1 MSVQVSKP
9 HLSEVQALEVVRRLY
24 GLEVST
30 VRPLPS
36 YEDQNFYVAAAPGL
50 GGEYLLKVTN
60 AEDSKDTALVGV
72 QTHTMR
78 YLRERGVPT
87 QDRRAHRG
95 GGAHEPPRDRYT
107 TTTTPS
113 DIMGVTHCGFGCQ
126 KYLVRLLTY
135 LPGTTIS
142 KVPTSPQLLYEVGK
156 MAAWTDKFLLEMDH
170 PHLSALQRDTFIWNL
185 SNVPLLEGY
194 IHNMDGDPL
203 QGVVKAVLKEF
214 KTSVLPNRPAFRKCI
229 NHGDFNNLN
238 ILVEPDESSGGN
250 HRISAVLDFGDM
262 SSGYYVYELAISI
275 MHMMMEHPDPV
286 AVGRPIMEGWE
297 SVVPLNREERD
308 CLYLLVLCRFCQALV
323 MARHMVKLH
332 PENEEYLMITSQK
345 GIHIL
350 RQLWDLGKAAVER
363 VWFQN
368 EQAKAETAGDR
379 QEMGGERGDDTQQ
392 GAAGRIRTR
401 AAAARTQPRY
411 MGRQLYPLSYPGAP
425 RQLDS

>member
-1 MSVQVSKP
+1 MSGQVSKP

-24 GLEVST
+24 SLEVST

-36 YEDQNFYVAAAPGL
+36 YDDQNFYVAAAPGL

-78 YLRERGVPT
+78 FLRERGVPT
-87 QDRRAHRG
+87 QTAVPTVEG
-95 GGAHEPPRDRYT
+95 ELMT
-107 TTTTPS
+107 LQ
-113 DIMGVTHCGFGCQ
+113 DIDCGFGCQ

-135 LPGTTIS
+135 LPGTTLS
-142 KVPTSPQLLYEVGK
+142 KVPALPQLLYEVGK
-156 MAAWTDKFLLEMDH
+156 MAARMDKFLLEMDH
-170 PHLSALQRDTFIWNL
+170 PHLSALQRDKFIWNL
-185 SNVPLLEGY
+185 SNIPLLEGY

-286 AVGRPIMEGWE
+286 AVGRPVMEGWE

-368 EQAKAETAGDR
+368 GQAKAE
-379 QEMGGERGDDTQQ
+379 
-392 GAAGRIRTR
+392 
-401 AAAARTQPRY
+401 Y
-411 MGRQLYPLSYPGAP
+411 V
-425 RQLDS
+425 

>member
-1 MSVQVSKP
+1 MSGQVSKL

-36 YEDQNFYVAAAPGL
+36 YDDQNFYVVAPGV
-50 GGEYLLKVTN
+50 GGKYLLKVTN
-60 AEDSKDTALVGV
+60 AKDSKDTALVSV

-78 YLRERGVPT
+78 FLRERGIPTQTAVPT
-87 QDRRAHRG
+87 VEGELMSLQEID
-95 GGAHEPPRDRYT
+95 
-107 TTTTPS
+107 
-113 DIMGVTHCGFGCQ
+113 CGFGCQ
-126 KYLVRLLTY
+126 TYLVRLLTY

-142 KVPTSPQLLYEVGK
+142 KVPASPQLLYEVGK
-156 MAAWTDKFLLEMDH
+156 MAARIDKFLLEMDH
-170 PHLSALQRDTFIWNL
+170 PHLSTLQRDTFIWNL

-214 KTSVLPNRPAFRKCI
+214 KTSVLPNRPVFRKCI
-229 NHGDFNNLN
+229 NHGDLSDLN
-238 ILVEPDESSGGN
+238 ILVEPDESSGDD
-250 HRISAVLDFGDM
+250 HRISAVLDFGNL

-275 MHMMMEHPDPV
+275 MYMMIEHPDPV
-286 AVGRPIMEGWE
+286 AVGRPVMEGWE

-308 CLYLLVLCRFCQALV
+308 CLYLLVLCRFCQSLV

-332 PENEEYLMITSQK
+332 PENEEYLMITSRK

-350 RQLWDLGKAAVER
+350 RQLWDLGKVAVER

-368 EQAKAETAGDR
+368 GQAKAECV
-379 QEMGGERGDDTQQ
+379 
-392 GAAGRIRTR
+392 
-401 AAAARTQPRY
+401 
-411 MGRQLYPLSYPGAP
+411 
-425 RQLDS
+425 